1 VEEIK
6 MFPSFNQEETN
17 LISTVDR
24 IRREVMT
31 RVMEYL
37 EHVEEKIENRGIDYH
52 TVPYLWVGIQNQ
64 IRWSFKESVAQD
76 TIVHD
81 FLLYSEFGF
90 C

>member
-1 VEEIK
+1 MICFLSFRSGGGGRRSGESVEEIK

-52 TVPYLWVGIQNQ
+52 TVPYL
-64 IRWSFKESVAQD
+64 
-76 TIVHD
+76 
-81 FLLYSEFGF
+81 
-90 C
+90 